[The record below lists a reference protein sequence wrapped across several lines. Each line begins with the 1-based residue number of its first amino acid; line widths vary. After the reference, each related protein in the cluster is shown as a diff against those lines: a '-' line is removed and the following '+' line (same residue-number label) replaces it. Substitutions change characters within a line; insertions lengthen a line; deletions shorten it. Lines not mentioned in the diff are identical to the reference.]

1 MLRQPATTRCAR
13 ARPLLTLSV
22 RRCMTASANNA
33 TVARPDALTRML
45 NGGISSSAIFMA
57 AQLRPQAR
65 LTATSMRR
73 AVGSAA
79 SWVEATGTLRVPAGQ
94 EERRRGGEAERV

>member
-1 MLRQPATTRCAR
+1 
-13 ARPLLTLSV
+13 
-22 RRCMTASANNA
+22 
-33 TVARPDALTRML
+33 
-45 NGGISSSAIFMA
+45 
-57 AQLRPQAR
+57 
-65 LTATSMRR
+65 MRR